1 MKRPFA
7 DALAQCPT
15 CPAQIAP
22 LSARTLAPR
31 PHRPGCPRP
40 PARAALAG
48 RKPVVRP
55 WIRRHLS
62 SGDGVFAGSGTRRRA
77 VVPAVR
83 VHAGRRER
91 LPSQRPVPVARRR
104 AVERG
109 GGRPLPGAHDG
120 AGVARVEAQVL
131 GARRRRGGADAAGAP
146 PAVGLPP
153 AAQGARRGRGAR
165 RLAARPRVVRG
176 RRPPAGLGA
185 GRGAAGDGGRR
196 YCGGGARQLP
206 ATLQPRTRVRLT
218 PPLPRPAAEDAAAP
232 PPAAVPQLLAATTR
246 LLQEQVLNSGG

>member
-1 MKRPFA
+1 MLWPN
-7 DALAQCPT
+7 CPT

-22 LSARTLAPR
+22 FTARTLAPR

-55 WIRRHLS
+55 WIWWHLS

-104 AVERG
+104 AV
-109 GGRPLPGAHDG
+109 GAAAAAPSQEPTTAPASLASKRKFWELDG
-120 AGVARVEAQVL
+120 AEAAPTRQALRLQWVC
-131 GARRRRGGADAAGAP
+131 RRRRKAPAAGAGR
-146 PAVGLPP
+146 AGWRLALESFEVVGLPP
-153 AAQGARRGRGAR
+153 GSRWPRRRRRRRAPILWRRRCASSPPPCSHARACASPCRCRGRPPKTR
-165 RLAARPRVVRG
+165 RRR
-176 RRPPAGLGA
+176 RRPPCRSCSPPR
-185 GRGAAGDGGRR
+185 RGCSRSR
-196 YCGGGARQLP
+196 
-206 ATLQPRTRVRLT
+206 
-218 PPLPRPAAEDAAAP
+218 
-232 PPAAVPQLLAATTR
+232 
-246 LLQEQVLNSGG
+246 S